1 MNLPEKID
9 AQDSL
14 KLDFIGKIQEIDTL
28 YKENMS
34 LYKEGISKLNLQIE
48 IVKNKIATKK
58 ETLLVDEQAVNALE
72 MSLTYEEHF
81 IDKLNVKFTQ
91 KIDSLYE
98 LQNEYK
104 ASMEKEQYEKLLT
117 QKEHELQ
124 ELLSEIEEQ
133 ELTLL
138 NMELERINQVNLLA
152 PKLALVKEL
161 EEELK
166 NLELE
171 KTYFESSELNN
182 QMLLAGKSEPKNN
195 EEETIDTELL
205 EQGD

>member
-72 MSLTYEEHF
+72 TSLTYEEHF

-205 EQGD
+205 EQDD

>member
-72 MSLTYEEHF
+72 TSLTYEEHF

-98 LQNEYK
+98 LQTEYK

>member
-9 AQDSL
+9 THDSL

-98 LQNEYK
+98 LQTEYK

>member
-9 AQDSL
+9 AHDSL

-72 MSLTYEEHF
+72 TSLTYEEHF

-205 EQGD
+205 EQDD

>member
-9 AQDSL
+9 AHDSP
-14 KLDFIGKIQEIDTL
+14 KLDFIGKIQEIDTR

-72 MSLTYEEHF
+72 TSLTYEEHF

-171 KTYFESSELNN
+171 KTYFESSQLNN
-182 QMLLAGKSEPKNN
+182 QMLLAGKSGAENN

>member
-9 AQDSL
+9 AHDSL

-72 MSLTYEEHF
+72 TSLTYEEHF

>member
-9 AQDSL
+9 AHDSL

-98 LQNEYK
+98 LQTEYK